1 MILGCGSRRGA
12 LGLVVVDAAGMMA
25 VTAHHAA
32 VVVVMGEV
40 VVMRVV
46 VVIVVV
52 VKGKVFL
59 RERDTPLVKFPLG
72 TAGCT
77 AEGQPGLVG
86 PF

>member
-12 LGLVVVDAAGMMA
+12 LGVVVVDAAGMMA

-40 VVMRVV
+40 VMRVVV

-59 RERDTPLVKFPLG
+59 RERDTPLVQLPLG
-72 TAGCT
+72 TADS
-77 AEGQPGLVG
+77 AAKGQPGLVC